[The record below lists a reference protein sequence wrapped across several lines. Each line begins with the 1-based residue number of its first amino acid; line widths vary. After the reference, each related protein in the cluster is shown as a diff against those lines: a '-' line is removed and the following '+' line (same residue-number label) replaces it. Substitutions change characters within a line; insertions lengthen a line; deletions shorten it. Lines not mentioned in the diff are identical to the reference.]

1 VLFQMTYPG
10 APAIYYGDEV
20 GMTGGKD
27 PGCRGT
33 MVWDPSK
40 QNGEMLRFTRD
51 AIALRMKH
59 GVLRGGSFVPT
70 FLDDDART
78 YVYLREDPS
87 TAALVFLNRGE
98 VGGPCGSPP
107 DTEAGCSFMESDLA
121 RKGVFTPSRG
131 DSLIVTV
138 PASVRD
144 RPGRREIT

>member
-1 VLFQMTYPG
+1 
-10 APAIYYGDEV
+10 
-20 GMTGGKD
+20 
-27 PGCRGT
+27 

-87 TAALVFLNRGE
+87 TAALVFLNRGKSE
-98 VGGPCGSPP
+98 VRVALPRTQKPGVRSWNQIWPAKVFSLPP
-107 DTEAGCSFMESDLA
+107 G
-121 RKGVFTPSRG
+121 G

-138 PASVRD
+138 PALSGIVLE
-144 RPGRREIT
+144 GEK